1 MKSRGS
7 VFAINNIK
15 DKFKADILAWGA
27 LCLLLFVSFC
37 SFYYSDVLSTL
48 DNSVLFIKSIFN
60 GHFFDFYQY
69 SIDNVEASWAA
80 NYEIPVYF
88 FVGIWNLPIVLL
100 DVLFNYDYLNST
112 YALLWCKF
120 GLVVCVCAIFIVVK
134 KIALHFN
141 VSNEKIALA
150 RFLYMSSIAIFVPI
164 FVCVQYDCISLL
176 IIVLGIYYYIKDRHA
191 MFILC
196 FIIAL
201 PLKSF
206 AIIFLP
212 PLLALKEKKILK
224 IIRDL
229 GLSLI
234 GLLICR
240 LIYWGN
246 SAYDIAMSAQYRTT
260 IEALTDGTMTIGPLN
275 VLFFVLVYCAL
286 VLYCYLYNTD
296 NERDIDVM
304 AIYSS
309 MVAIGCF
316 VILGFMRT
324 YWIILLAPFMILL
337 IITNPK
343 HLKVNI
349 LLETVWGATFVISLL
364 FMRSAITKTMNTWI
378 GKFLFRKIYAGN
390 SATRKYESVIDLFDQ
405 WGLTELYP
413 LFVSVFLFCLLA
425 FWVLNFPK
433 KWDGVGNAEKV
444 EKSVLWLRVGVI
456 FTTIAM
462 YLYAYVAT
470 TGIEVVNTM
479 NSSAEKSV
487 INCDILGE
495 EYNTYI
501 QPVSFNE
508 NAKVHEITLMFDNPD
523 MTAANMCSV
532 KVTLMDV
539 ESGEELFVER
549 IAANRIQTGE
559 EIKLDL
565 GEISVSSSK
574 HYSLELTGFPGVKN
588 RPHYSLYVC
597 GSTDFEELDPVVI
610 NGIPQ
615 EYCMALKIR

>member
-15 DKFKADILAWGA
+15 DKFKTDILAWGA

-37 SFYYSDVLSTL
+37 SFYYSDMLSTL

-88 FVGIWNLPIVLL
+88 FVGIWNLPVVLL

-141 VSNEKIALA
+141 VSNDKIALA
-150 RFLYMSSIAIFVPI
+150 RFLYMSSIAVFVPV

-212 PLLALKEKKILK
+212 PLLALKEKKLLK

-240 LIYWGN
+240 IIYWGN
-246 SAYDIAMSAQYRTT
+246 AAYDITMSAQYRTT
-260 IEALTDGTMTIGPLN
+260 IEALTGGTIEIGSLD
-275 VLFFVLVYCAL
+275 VLFFVLVYCTL

-296 NERDIDVM
+296 NKCDIDAM

-337 IITNPK
+337 IVLNPK
-343 HLKVNI
+343 HLKINI
-349 LLETVWGATFVISLL
+349 LLETAWGATFVLSML
-364 FMRSAITKTMNTWI
+364 FMNSVPTKTMNTWI
-378 GKFLFRKIYAGN
+378 GRFLFRKVYAGDA
-390 SATRKYESVIDLFDQ
+390 ATRKYESVVDLFEQ
-405 WGLTELYP
+405 LGLTDLYP
-413 LFVSVFLFCLLA
+413 LFASVFLFCLLA
-425 FWVLNFPK
+425 FWVINFPK
-433 KWDGVGNAEKV
+433 KCNKMGNAEKV
-444 EKSVLWLRVGVI
+444 EKSVLWFRVGAI
-456 FTTIAM
+456 FMIIAM
-462 YLYAYVAT
+462 YLYVYVAT
-470 TGIEVVNTM
+470 TGVEVVNTM
-479 NSSAEKSV
+479 NTSTEKSV
-487 INCDILGE
+487 IDCDILGE
-495 EYNTYI
+495 GYNTYI
-501 QPVSFNE
+501 QPISFNE
-508 NAKVHEITLMFDNPD
+508 NGEVHEITLTFDNPD

-532 KVTLMDV
+532 SVAFIDV

-549 IAANRIQTGE
+549 LAANRIQTGE

-574 HYSLELTGFPGVKN
+574 QYSLELTGIPGVKN
-588 RPHYSLYVC
+588 RPHYSLYAY
-597 GSTDFEELDPVVI
+597 GSTNFEELDPVLI